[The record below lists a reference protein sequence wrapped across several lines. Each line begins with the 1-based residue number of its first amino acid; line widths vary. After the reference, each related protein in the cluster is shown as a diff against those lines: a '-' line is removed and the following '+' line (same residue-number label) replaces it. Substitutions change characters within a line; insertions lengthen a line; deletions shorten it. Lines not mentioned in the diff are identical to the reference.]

1 MHENAY
7 TMTSDPS
14 EDEECRCTTISAPPI
29 FYLKSV
35 EEFAPEH
42 YEYLYDTRLGIRDA
56 ARRHDAMARRKY
68 VKPFKWF
75 KFNRARKATAR

>member
-7 TMTSDPS
+7 TMTSDPP
-14 EDEECRCTTISAPPI
+14 EDEECRCTTISAPPD
-29 FYLKSV
+29 FYGYLDGIMLPPRKL
-35 EEFAPEH
+35 FRLGPE
-42 YEYLYDTRLGIRDA
+42 YGIRDA
-56 ARRHDAMARRKY
+56 ALKHDAMARRKY

>member
-7 TMTSDPS
+7 TMTSDPA
-14 EDEECRCTTISAPPI
+14 EDEDCPYTTISAPPD
-29 FYLKSV
+29 FYGYLDSIMLPPRKL
-35 EEFAPEH
+35 FRLGPE
-42 YEYLYDTRLGIRDA
+42 YGIRDA
-56 ARRHDAMARRKY
+56 ALKHDAMARRKY